1 MGSEGTAVVGPPL
14 PAPSSLLPT
23 LAGPRGWCQRG
34 LAARGPAPGGSP
46 PHVLQNVGCDFEI
59 DSGAVED
66 RCGVCH
72 GNGSTC
78 HTVSGTFEEAE
89 GLGMGGTPGGGQ
101 GTLDLV
107 TLPCLP

>member
-1 MGSEGTAVVGPPL
+1 MA
-14 PAPSSLLPT
+14 SS
-23 LAGPRGWCQRG
+23 
-34 LAARGPAPGGSP
+34 PAPGASP
-46 PHVLQNVGCDFEI
+46 PRLLQNVGCDLEI

-89 GLGMGGTPGGGQ
+89 GLGTDWDHWRGAG
-101 GTLDLV
+101 
-107 TLPCLP
+107 CF